1 MPKFRVTTQRTQEVV
16 WLIDASSEE
25 DAEEYYGEGEIIE
38 EDYGSFGIYGVE
50 EASPSDECKP
60 RLGPIA

>member
-16 WLIDASSEE
+16 WLIDANSEE

-38 EDYGSFGIYGVE
+38 ENYGTFTLTRATVYEPLLRPTE
-50 EASPSDECKP
+50 EVK
-60 RLGPIA
+60 R